1 MHAALQCG
9 QAFPKTSRMAAEAR
23 AAASPRGR
31 RRVRRVAKAMP
42 AVRVRHWAEYWLV
55 RAVAGVLA
63 AMPLGLALRCC
74 EAVASVAWLLDV
86 RHRRIGMRNLAIA
99 FPDRSVTERRRILH
113 ESFRNVGRM
122 LAELVHLP
130 RLTDAQLRDMVRFED
145 EAGWEAAITAPR
157 DTGGLILSGHFGNWE
172 LLVYAHGR
180 RGHPVSMVHRTI
192 GNALVDRWFNAI
204 RARAGTRLLRKSHAA
219 TSVLRALRARE
230 LLVLPFDQNSTRR
243 QGVFVPF
250 FGLPAS
256 TNAGL
261 ARIALRG
268 GVPVVPVFIVRQ
280 GRAARHVVRLLPIM
294 YAEPTGD
301 FERDVVETTAR
312 FSRVFEAMVREHP
325 EQWLWV
331 HRRWKTRPAG
341 EPRFY

>member
-1 MHAALQCG
+1 MAVEA
-9 QAFPKTSRMAAEAR
+9 QAS
-23 AAASPRGR
+23 AAARR
-31 RRVRRVAKAMP
+31 DRRVRRVGKPMP
-42 AVRVRHWAEYWLV
+42 AVRWRHRLEYAVLRVVVGLVAALPLRVAFRVGETAAWLV
-55 RAVAGVLA
+55 WCVDR
-63 AMPLGLALRCC
+63 
-74 EAVASVAWLLDV
+74 

-99 FPDRSVTERRRILH
+99 FPERSEAERRRILR
-113 ESFRNVGRM
+113 ESFLNMGRM
-122 LAELVHLP
+122 AVELVHLP
-130 RLTDAQLRDMVRFED
+130 RLNDAQLREMVRFED
-145 EAGWEAAITAPR
+145 EAAWHAAITAPR
-157 DTGGLILSGHFGNWE
+157 DTGALILSGHFGNWE

-192 GNALVDRWFNAI
+192 ANPLVDRWLNDL
-204 RARAGTRLLRKSHAA
+204 RAAAGTRLLRKSHAA
-219 TSVLRALRARE
+219 TAVLRALREHA

-256 TNAGL
+256 TNAGM
-261 ARIALRG
+261 ARIALRA
-268 GVPVVPVFIVRQ
+268 GVPVAPVFIVRQ
-280 GRAARHVVRLLPIM
+280 GRTPRHVVHMLPLM
-294 YAEPTGD
+294 WAEPTGD

-312 FSRVFEAMVREHP
+312 FSRVFESMVRRHP

>member
-1 MHAALQCG
+1 
-9 QAFPKTSRMAAEAR
+9 MAAEAR
-23 AAASPRGR
+23 AVGR
-31 RRVRRVAKAMP
+31 ARSGRRVRRAAKPLP
-42 AVRVRHWAEYWLV
+42 ATSILHRVEYAAV

-63 AMPLGLALRCC
+63 ALPLAGALRVC
-74 EAVASVAWLLDV
+74 EAAAWLAWCVDV

-99 FPDRSVTERRRILH
+99 FPERSLAERRRILR
-113 ESFRNVGRM
+113 ESFLNMGRM
-122 LAELVHLP
+122 AAELIHLP
-130 RLTDAQLRDMVRFED
+130 RLDDAQLREMVRFED

-157 DTGGLILSGHFGNWE
+157 DTGALILSGHFGNWE

-192 GNALVDRWFNAI
+192 ANPLVDRWLNEI
-204 RARAGTRLLRKSHAA
+204 RGAAGTRLLRKSHAA
-219 TSVLRALRARE
+219 TAVLRALRARQ

-256 TNAGL
+256 TNAGM

-268 GVPVVPVFIVRQ
+268 GIPVVPVFIVRQ
-280 GRAARHVVRLLPIM
+280 GRAARHVVHMLPM
-294 YAEPTGD
+294 MHAESTGD
-301 FERDVVETTAR
+301 FDRDVVETTAR
-312 FSRVFEAMVREHP
+312 FSRVFEDMVRRHP
-325 EQWLWV
+325 EQWLWA
-331 HRRWKTRPAG
+331 HRRWKTRPEG